1 MNNEDQDT
9 FGMHKATSGG
19 ELAPDPRPPA
29 GEGGNHGRAHTLR
42 DRCYHDEPSSN
53 VRRAVAPPSFS
64 QSADSRACG
73 LVGGNRRMRLDGV
86 LRDSFARLSIRRT
99 LAVASTD
106 KYDRTVAPSSSRASS
121 RANRARTLA
130 AGTPERSLSELIAR

>member
-1 MNNEDQDT
+1 
-9 FGMHKATSGG
+9 
-19 ELAPDPRPPA
+19 
-29 GEGGNHGRAHTLR
+29 
-42 DRCYHDEPSSN
+42 
-53 VRRAVAPPSFS
+53 
-64 QSADSRACG
+64 
-73 LVGGNRRMRLDGV
+73 MRLDGV